1 MPQKDLTAQ
10 FHGGEVS
17 AIEGKKI
24 HIMLANTKIK
34 GKSHLQW
41 SQDVLK
47 GALSL
52 SIIPYY

>member
-10 FHGGEVS
+10 FHGGEMS